1 MVSVINTQDQRVLM
15 TEDDVPHT
23 CNHYARRLKAAFS
36 LCLMAVLMSVPGAIT
51 PARAASQGGIAAQ
64 SQGTILISMI
74 SSGLVRISKLNDINL
89 GSWTGGDMT
98 GTDTLCAFSSTWGYT
113 LSASS
118 QHGIGTGFRLTDGS
132 GSFVSYDVEWRDSFN
147 RQFALQNGVNTPFLW
162 GIAFSTTCNFVGTN
176 ARLNVRVPAANLAGK
191 VAGTYTDTLTL
202 VIAPQ

>member
-1 MVSVINTQDQRVLM
+1 MA
-15 TEDDVPHT
+15 HT
-23 CNHYARRLKAAFS
+23 CNHYTRRLKTAVC
-36 LCLMAVLMSVPGAIT
+36 LCLMAASMAVVGAIAPGST
-51 PARAASQGGIAAQ
+51 PARAASQGGLAAQ

-74 SSGLVRISKLNDINL
+74 SAGLVRISKLNDINL

-118 QHGIGTGFRLTDGS
+118 IHGIGTGFRMTDGS
-132 GSFVSYDVEWRDSFN
+132 GSFISYEVQWRDSFN
-147 RQFALQNGVNTPFLW
+147 RQFNLQHGVNTPFLW

-176 ARLNVRVPAANLAGK
+176 ARLNIRVPAANIAGK
-191 VAGTYTDTLTL
+191 VAGSYSDTLTL

>member
-1 MVSVINTQDQRVLM
+1 MA
-15 TEDDVPHT
+15 HT
-23 CNHYARRLKAAFS
+23 RKHTVRRLKSAVSICLLAA
-36 LCLMAVLMSVPGAIT
+36 LISVVGAIS
-51 PARAASQGGIAAQ
+51 PATGPVRAASQGGLAAQ

-118 QHGIGTGFRLTDGS
+118 QHGIGTGFRMTDGS
-132 GSFVSYDVEWRDSFN
+132 GSFISYDVQWRDSFN
-147 RQFALQNGVNTPFLW
+147 RQFVLQHGVNTPFLW

-191 VAGTYTDTLTL
+191 VAGSYTDTLTL